1 MTKKQRKILDEQ
13 IQLLCEYDLEKI
25 QTIRQALGINASYSF
40 VREVDTIESLFK
52 KCIEGRKEFKSNF
65 YFASSS
71 GWTVNYFPDKKK
83 YKKNEDFKI
92 QINFS
97 FVNTDNFD

>member
-13 IQLLCEYDLEKI
+13 IQLLCEYDLDKI
-25 QTIRQALGINASYSF
+25 QTIRQALGINSSYSF
-40 VREVDTIESLFK
+40 LREVDTIESLFN
-52 KCIEGRKEFKSNF
+52 KCIQNRKEFKSNF

-83 YKKNEDFKI
+83 YKKNEDFKV
-92 QINFS
+92 QIYFS
-97 FVNTDNFD
+97 FVDVDNFD